1 MGQIYLVR
9 HGQASFGSPDYDQL
23 SPLGEQQAR
32 WLGAYFAERAIR
44 FERVVCGTQ
53 RRHHQSAQCI
63 LEGMAGAPSIEFDAG
78 LNEFDF
84 AELYR
89 AAGGDRVVATG
100 DLAQHRRAFFS
111 RLKSVLHLWAQDQL
125 SGNVTESWAQ
135 FQQRVRGALQALQ
148 ATAQGPL
155 LIVSSGG
162 PMGTLVQ
169 QILGA
174 PDHAAVELNFQIH
187 NTGFCQLFFNEET
200 LRLGSFNA
208 IPHLDR
214 PDRFHSITSA

>member
-9 HGQASFGSPDYDQL
+9 HGQASFGSQDYDQL

-32 WLGAYFAERAIR
+32 WLGAYFAERGIR
-44 FERVVCGTQ
+44 FERVVSGTQ
-53 RRHHQSAQCI
+53 RRHRQSVQCI
-63 LEGMAGAPSIEFDAG
+63 HEGMAADQLIEFDAG

-84 AELYR
+84 SELYQ
-89 AAGGDRVVATG
+89 AAGGDRIVADG
-100 DLAQHRRAFFS
+100 DLAQQRRAFFS
-111 RLKSVLHLWAQDQL
+111 RLKSVLHLWVQDQL
-125 SGNVTESWAQ
+125 PGKVTESWVQ
-135 FQQRVRGALQALQ
+135 FRQRVRDALQALQ

-162 PMGTLVQ
+162 PMGALVQ

-174 PDHAAVELNFQIH
+174 PDQAAIELNLQIH
-187 NTGFCQLFFNEET
+187 NTGFCQLHFNEET

-214 PDRFHSITSA
+214 PDRFHAITSA

>member
-9 HGQASFGSPDYDQL
+9 HGQASFGSQDYDQL

-32 WLGAYFAERAIR
+32 WLGAYFAERGIR
-44 FERVVCGTQ
+44 FERVVSGTQ
-53 RRHHQSAQCI
+53 RRHRQSAQCI
-63 LEGMAGAPSIEFDAG
+63 LEGMAADQLIEFDAG

-84 AELYR
+84 VDLHK
-89 AAGGDRVVATG
+89 AAGGERVVSGG
-100 DLAQHRRAFFS
+100 DLAQQRRAFFS

-125 SGNVTESWAQ
+125 PGKVAESWVQ
-135 FQQRVRGALQALQ
+135 FQQRVCEALQALQ
-148 ATAQGPL
+148 TTAQGPL

-162 PMGTLVQ
+162 PMGALVQ

-174 PDHAAVELNFQIH
+174 PYQAAIELNLQIH
-187 NTGFCQLFFNEET
+187 NTGFCQLHFNEET

-214 PDRFHSITSA
+214 PDRFHAITSA

>member
-9 HGQASFGSPDYDQL
+9 HAQASFGSQDYDQL

-53 RRHHQSAQCI
+53 RRHRQSAERI
-63 LEGMAGAPSIEFDAG
+63 LEGMASDQLLEFDAG

-84 AELYR
+84 AALHQ
-89 AAGGDRVVATG
+89 AAGGEQVVADA
-100 DLAQHRRAFFS
+100 DLAQQRRAFFG
-111 RLKSVLHLWAQDQL
+111 RLKSALQLWTQDQL
-125 SGNVTESWAQ
+125 PGQVPESWAQ

-148 ATAQGPL
+148 ATMQGPL

-174 PDHAAVELNFQIH
+174 PDPAAIELNLQIH
-187 NTGFCQLFFNEET
+187 NTGFCQLYFNAQT

-214 PDRFHSITSA
+214 PDRIHAITSA